1 MRIAE
6 LHPQPDWVLSIVSED
21 GRVDVTPYLEY
32 EAFEEL
38 RDHGEFIK
46 VINGGY
52 FVEWACGAD
61 LSADTIEAQWK
72 VVGKAEQQN
81 KQEVHKAI
89 RFGEKK

>member
-6 LHPQPDWVLSIVSED
+6 LHPQHDWVLSIVSED
-21 GRVDVTPYLEY
+21 GRVGRFDVTPYLEY
-32 EAFEEL
+32 EVFEEL

-81 KQEVHKAI
+81 TV
-89 RFGEKK
+89 

>member
-21 GRVDVTPYLEY
+21 GRVGRFDVTPYLEY

-38 RDHGEFIK
+38 RDHDEFIK

-72 VVGKAEQQN
+72 VVGKADQQN
-81 KQEVHKAI
+81 TD
-89 RFGEKK
+89 

>member
-6 LHPQPDWVLSIVSED
+6 LDPQPDWVLSIVSED
-21 GRVDVTPYLEY
+21 GRVGRFDVTPYLEY

-81 KQEVHKAI
+81 TV
-89 RFGEKK
+89 

>member
-21 GRVDVTPYLEY
+21 GRVGRFDVTPYLEY
-32 EAFEEL
+32 EGFEEL
-38 RDHGEFIK
+38 RDHSEFIK

-81 KQEVHKAI
+81 TV
-89 RFGEKK
+89 

>member
-6 LHPQPDWVLSIVSED
+6 LHPQHDWVLSIVSED
-21 GRVDVTPYLEY
+21 GRVGRFDVTPYLEY

-81 KQEVHKAI
+81 TV
-89 RFGEKK
+89 